1 MGAGLATPIPPTAFR
16 VLETGRKVPVESNKF
31 QTLGAFRVQ
40 HVSNTGLLLTESGAS
55 CRILLRNA
63 LMSGPV
69 GRLRRQFCTFGKLI

>member
-40 HVSNTGLLLTESGAS
+40 HVSNTGLLLTESGSRFRWAAFGGDSVLLAS
-55 CRILLRNA
+55 SFEL
-63 LMSGPV
+63 
-69 GRLRRQFCTFGKLI
+69 